1 MGSVKDIEI
10 LISPERDKA
19 GTGRFH
25 FSDRYS
31 VFDWGEMPDQI
42 PGKGASIAILSG
54 YFFEKLAGMGIKTHY
69 IGLVEDGESRKL
81 KELKVPS
88 DIMEINLVRVLKP
101 LCRDDRYDYA
111 EYGKEEGGNLL
122 IPLEIIYRNS
132 LPEGSSLLKRLRS
145 GESSLEEFGLSE
157 MPSPGDSFKEPLLDV
172 STKLEIT
179 DRYLSWS
186 EAARIAALTETALA
200 EIRKITFTVNRMITD
215 EFSRIGLRNEDG
227 KIELGLDPAGEIM
240 LVDVLGTLDEC
251 RFTYNGIPVSK
262 EIARIHYRDTEWHR
276 AVEDAKKRERMQWK
290 ELVTKGPEPLPAR
303 LKELISQ
310 VYAACTNE
318 ITGREW
324 FKNTPS
330 IGLILEELK
339 DFVG

>member
-1 MGSVKDIEI
+1 M
-10 LISPERDKA
+10 PEDDKS
-19 GTGRFH
+19 GIGRFH

-81 KELKVPS
+81 NEMKGPS

-101 LCRDDRYDYA
+101 LCTDDRYDYSG
-111 EYGKEEGGNLL
+111 YLKEAGNLL

-132 LPEGSSLLKRLRS
+132 LPEGSSLLRRLRS
-145 GESSLEEFGLSE
+145 GEASLEEFGLNE
-157 MPSPGDSFKEPLLDV
+157 MPEPGDAFEEPLLDV

-186 EAARIAALTETALA
+186 EAAGIAALTEAALA
-200 EIRKITFTVNRMITD
+200 EIRKITCTVNSLITD

-227 KIELGLDPAGEIM
+227 KIELGLDPEGGIM

-262 EIARIHYRDTEWHR
+262 EIARIHYRDSEWHK
-276 AVEDAKKRERMQWK
+276 AVEDAKKQDRMQWK
-290 ELVTKGPEPLPAR
+290 ELVASGPEPLPAR
-303 LKELISQ
+303 LKGLISQ

-324 FKNTPS
+324 FQNTPS
-330 IGLILEELK
+330 IGLILKELQE
-339 DFVG
+339 FAR